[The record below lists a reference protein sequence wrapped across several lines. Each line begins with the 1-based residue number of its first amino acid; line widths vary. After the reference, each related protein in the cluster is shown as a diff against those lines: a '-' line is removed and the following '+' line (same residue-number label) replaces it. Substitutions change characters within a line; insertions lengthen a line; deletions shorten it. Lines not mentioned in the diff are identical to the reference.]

1 MSNIQGTSAVGSM
14 VVFTDGAPDPKQYRR
29 FRIRSGETPDDFRM
43 MAEVL
48 RRRFSRA
55 ARLRRETG
63 AIEPSAVGV
72 DEDAV
77 SGEEEWAL
85 PDLVIV
91 DGGKGQLSAATGVLR
106 DLDLGELPV
115 AGLAKR
121 FEELFVPGRSD
132 PIILPAKAPALY
144 LVQRIRDEAHRFAIT
159 YHRNVRGR
167 RALTSIFDDMPGIG
181 PARKAALMK
190 RFGSVR
196 ALRDASIEDIAAVPL
211 MSQALAEAVKSAL
224 AREGRLA

>member
-55 ARLRRETG
+55 AKLRRDTG
-63 AIEPSAVGV
+63 ALEPSAVGV

-106 DLDLGELPV
+106 DLGFGELPA

-121 FEELFVPGRSD
+121 FEELFVPGQSD

-159 YHRNVRGR
+159 YHRQVRGR
-167 RALTSIFDDMPGIG
+167 RALTSIFDEMPGIG
-181 PARKAALMK
+181 PARRAALMK

-196 ALRDASIEDIAAVPL
+196 ALRDASVEDIAAVPL
-211 MSQALAEAVKSAL
+211 MSQALAESVKSVL

>member
-1 MSNIQGTSAVGSM
+1 
-14 VVFTDGAPDPKQYRR
+14 
-29 FRIRSGETPDDFRM
+29 
-43 MAEVL
+43 
-48 RRRFSRA
+48 
-55 ARLRRETG
+55 
-63 AIEPSAVGV
+63 
-72 DEDAV
+72 V

-106 DLDLGELPV
+106 DLDLTELPA

-121 FEELFVPGRSD
+121 FEELFVPGRSA
-132 PIILPAKAPALY
+132 PIILPAKSPALY

-167 RALTSIFDDMPGIG
+167 SALTSIFDEMPGIG

-196 ALRDASIEDIAAVPL
+196 ALRDASVEDIAAVPL
-211 MSQALAEAVKSAL
+211 MSQSLAESVKSVL